1 MSDTDSDD
9 EDDEE
14 EEQQGRA
21 ADWEETL
28 EGYRQRQE
36 PRHSTRSTRYTATT
50 HRQGRARIDSDDDD
64 GGAGTAAGSSRATR
78 GDDID

>member
-28 EGYRQRQE
+28 EGYR
-36 PRHSTRSTRYTATT
+36 
-50 HRQGRARIDSDDDD
+50 
-64 GGAGTAAGSSRATR
+64 
-78 GDDID
+78 